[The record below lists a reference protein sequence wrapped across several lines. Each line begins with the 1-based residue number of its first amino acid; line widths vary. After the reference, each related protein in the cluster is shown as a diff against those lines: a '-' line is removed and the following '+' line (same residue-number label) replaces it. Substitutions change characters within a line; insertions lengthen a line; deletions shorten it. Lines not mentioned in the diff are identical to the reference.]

1 MSGADAETEK
11 ILASDRR
18 PLRVLLI
25 EDSEDDVLLLL
36 RELRRAGYEPEH
48 EVVCTAGGMERAL
61 DRGRWDIILS
71 DHSMPAFS
79 SFAALELLRRR
90 GLSDELPFILVSGKI
105 GEEAAAAAMKAG
117 AHDYVMKDNLTRL
130 GAAIERELRETEVRR
145 ERRRAERRYRLMF
158 EQSPL
163 SIQIFSPDG
172 RMLSANRAWRR
183 LWGVEPEQVAGY
195 NVLEDPQL
203 LAGGVMPYIREGFAG
218 RAAVI
223 PPVRYEPDRTIPGVS
238 PVSYR
243 WVRAFIYPVVGEEG
257 EVQEV
262 VLIHEDITETREAWE
277 ALREAERRYRSIFE
291 NAVEGI
297 FQSTPEGELITANP
311 AMARMLGYASAGEL
325 LACVKDI
332 TGIYADPGRRDEF
345 RRLVEERGSV
355 SGFELR
361 LRRRDGSEIWVSL
374 AGRAVRDASGKVV
387 GYEGTLGDITGRKRA
402 EEALRQSEEL
412 YRSVVEQ
419 AQENIMLVDL
429 ETRLILQ
436 SNPAFRRTLGYTEEE
451 LRGMS
456 IYDIVAHDRRS
467 IDWNIERIKSSGRY
481 SPGERRYRR
490 RDGSLAYME
499 VSVSVISYDG
509 RDAMCVVAH
518 DITGRKRAEEEL
530 RESEERYRAVVEQT
544 AEGLFLHDPE
554 TRRIVATNR
563 AFRRMFGYTEEE
575 LRGMS
580 IYELVD
586 DTPENVELNIR
597 RTLENPDYYYVGE
610 RRYRR
615 KDGSVL
621 EVEGSG
627 GVIYYAGRRVICSM
641 VRDITERKRAERAM
655 REIREA
661 ERRRISRELHDGVL
675 QDLIYT
681 LQSMQVEQHLSGGG
695 GEERERQIDALRRAV
710 EGLREAI
717 YELRSGEM
725 AERPLIRSVE
735 ALVELHRRRTPHRE
749 VRLAVSE
756 DFPADLSGPA
766 VAEIARVVQEAL
778 ANVRR
783 HSEAGLVEIGLHV
796 EGEEAVVEIEDDGR
810 GFDPAASGGGVG
822 LVGMR
827 ERAQSLRGR
836 LEVESRPGEGTRVR
850 LRVPLSALSGLPASS
865 RR

>member
-1 MSGADAETEK
+1 M
-11 ILASDRR
+11 
-18 PLRVLLI
+18 LLV

-36 RELRRAGYEPEH
+36 RELRRAGYEPGY
-48 EVVCTAGGMERAL
+48 EVVCTAGAMERAL
-61 DRGRWDIILS
+61 GWGRWDIVLS

-105 GEEAAAAAMKAG
+105 GEEAAAAVMKAG

-130 GAAIERELRETEVRR
+130 GAAIERELREAEVRR

-172 RMLSANRAWRR
+172 RMLGANRAWRR
-183 LWGVEPEQVAGY
+183 LWGIEPEQVAGY

-203 LAGGVMPYIREGFAG
+203 LANGVMPYIREGFAG
-218 RAAVI
+218 RAAVV
-223 PPVRYEPDRTIPGVS
+223 PPVRYEPDRTVPGVS

-243 WVRAFIYPVVGEEG
+243 WVRAFIYPVVEEG

-277 ALREAERRYRSIFE
+277 ALREAERKYRSIFE

-297 FQSTPEGELITANP
+297 FQSTPEGRLITANP

-325 LACVKDI
+325 LACVENV
-332 TGIYADPGRRDEF
+332 TEIYADPGRRDEF
-345 RRLVEERGSV
+345 RRRVEEQGSV

-361 LRRRDGSEIWVSL
+361 LRRRDGSEIWASL
-374 AGRAVRDASGKVV
+374 AGRVVRDAAGRVV
-387 GYEGTLGDITGRKRA
+387 GYEGTLEDITRRKRA
-402 EEALRQSEEL
+402 EETLRQSEEL

-419 AQENIMLVDL
+419 AQENILLVDL
-429 ETRLILQ
+429 ETRRILQ

-451 LRGMS
+451 LRRMTL
-456 IYDIVAHDRRS
+456 YDVVAHDRRS
-467 IDWNIERIKSSGRY
+467 IDRNIERIRRAGRY

-490 RDGSLAYME
+490 KDGSLAYME
-499 VSVSVISYDG
+499 VSVSVISYEG
-509 RDAMCVVAH
+509 QDAMCVVAH

-530 RESEERYRAVVEQT
+530 RESEERYRSVVEQT

-563 AFRRMFGYTEEE
+563 AFRRMFGYDEEE

-580 IYELVD
+580 VYDLVD

-615 KDGSVL
+615 KDGSVV

-675 QDLIYT
+675 QDLTYA
-681 LQSMQVEQHLSGGG
+681 LQSMQIERRLSG
-695 GEERERQIDALRRAV
+695 EVSQERERQIDALRRAV

-717 YELRSGEM
+717 YELRSEGV
-725 AERPLIRSVE
+725 ADQPLVRSVE
-735 ALVELHRRRTPHRE
+735 SLVELHRQRSPHRE

-756 DFPADLSGPA
+756 GFPADLSGPA
-766 VAEIARVVQEAL
+766 ASEVARVVQEAL

-783 HSEAGLVEIGLHV
+783 HSGAGCVEVCLRV

-810 GFDPAASGGGVG
+810 GFDPAASGSGVG

-827 ERAQSLRGR
+827 ERAQALRGG

-850 LRVPLSALSGLPASS
+850 LRVPLSALSGLPAPS

>member
-1 MSGADAETEK
+1 MSG
-11 ILASDRR
+11 SGRR
-18 PLRVLLI
+18 PLRVLLV
-25 EDSEDDVLLLL
+25 EDSEDDALLLL

-48 EVVCTAGGMERAL
+48 EVVYTAGAMERAL
-61 DRGRWDIILS
+61 ERGRWDIVLS

-90 GLSDELPFILVSGKI
+90 GLFEELPFILVSGKI
-105 GEEAAAAAMKAG
+105 GEEAAAAVMKAG
-117 AHDYVMKDNLTRL
+117 AHDYVMKDNLARL
-130 GAAIERELRETEVRR
+130 GVAIERELQEAEVRR

-172 RMLSANRAWRR
+172 RMVSANRAWRR
-183 LWGVEPEQVAGY
+183 LWGVEPEQLAGY

-203 LAGGVMPYIREGFAG
+203 LESGVMPYIRQGFAG
-218 RAAVI
+218 RAAVV
-223 PPVRYEPDRTIPGVS
+223 PPVRYEPDRTVPGLSSV
-238 PVSYR
+238 PYR

-262 VLIHEDITETREAWE
+262 VLIHEDITETRRAWE
-277 ALREAERRYRSIFE
+277 ALQEAERKYRSIFE

-297 FQSTPEGELITANP
+297 FQSTPEGRLLTANP
-311 AMARMLGYASAGEL
+311 AMARMLGYGSPEEL
-325 LACVKDI
+325 LASVGNI
-332 TGIYADPGRRDEF
+332 ARLYADPERRDEF
-345 RRLVEERGSV
+345 RRQVEARGSV

-361 LRRRDGSEIWVSL
+361 LRRRDGGTIWASL
-374 AGRAVRDASGKVV
+374 AGRAVRDPEGRLL
-387 GYEGTLGDITGRKRA
+387 GYEGTLEDITGRKRA

-419 AQENIMLVDL
+419 AQENILLVDL
-429 ETRLILQ
+429 ETRRILQ
-436 SNPAFRRTLGYTEEE
+436 SNPAFRRTLGYAEEE
-451 LRGMS
+451 LRGMTL
-456 IYDIVAHDRRS
+456 YDIVAHDRQS
-467 IDWNIERIKSSGRY
+467 IDRNIERIRRLRRH

-490 RDGSLAYME
+490 RDGSLAHME

-518 DITGRKRAEEEL
+518 DVTERKRAEEEL

-580 IYELVD
+580 IYELVED
-586 DTPENVELNIR
+586 SPENVERNIR
-597 RTLENPDYYYVGE
+597 RTLENPEYCYVGE

-615 KDGSVL
+615 KDGSIL

-641 VRDITERKRAERAM
+641 VRDITERKRSERAM

-675 QDLIYT
+675 QDLTYA
-681 LQSMQVEQHLSGGG
+681 LQSMQIERRISGRTS
-695 GEERERQIDALRRAV
+695 EERERQIDALRRAV

-717 YELRSGEM
+717 YELRSEGV
-725 AERPLIRSVE
+725 ADRPLLRSVE
-735 ALVELHRRRTPHRE
+735 SLVELHRQRSPHRE
-749 VRLAVSE
+749 ARLVVAGG
-756 DFPADLSGPA
+756 FPAGLSGPA
-766 VAEIARVVQEAL
+766 AAEVARVVQEAL

-783 HSEAGLVEIGLHV
+783 HSGAGRVEVRLSV
-796 EGEEAVVEIEDDGR
+796 EDEEVVVEIEDDGR
-810 GFDPAASGGGVG
+810 GFDPASSGGGVG

-827 ERAQSLRGR
+827 ERAQALGGR
-836 LEVESRPGEGTRVR
+836 LEVESRPGEGACVR
-850 LRVPLSALSGLPASS
+850 LRAPLPALSGSPAAP